1 MKGILSKSVVFSVDI
16 QILVL
21 TVTIIGDVEGR
32 NGCLV
37 AFGGLD
43 PMVED
48 GERPMI
54 VGAAAAARKAGRRV
68 VALDD

>member
-1 MKGILSKSVVFSVDI
+1 M
-16 QILVL
+16 L

-54 VGAAAAARKAGRRV
+54 VGAAAAREAGRRV

>member
-21 TVTIIGDVEGR
+21 TVTINGDFDGR

-54 VGAAAAARKAGRRV
+54 VGAAAAREAGRRV